1 MVIAAGGQ
9 RERVAIV
16 TGGSRGMGRETVERL
31 ASLGYAVVVN
41 YVHDQR
47 TAESTVESVLEGRGA
62 AVAIRADVTDVL
74 DVDRLF
80 AQTIETF
87 GAVDAVVHAVR
98 GHVAASSLTD
108 LALDDFDEM
117 CRTSLRATFIVNRMA
132 ASLLSNGGAIVNLFS
147 SVAASA
153 LPAYAGYATTAAAV
167 GTLTRVLAL
176 ELRERDITVNG
187 VSLEVDKPCAP
198 SRAAEMVTYLLGDD
212 GHGIT
217 GHVIHL
223 DDEPCSGHWTGP
235 ERVTRIRRPRT
246 SSASASER
254 RAGHD
259 GSSEI
264 ESISPAISC
273 SASHVCRP
281 AHECGL
287 DPALHRDGAHA
298 PPKRDRSRDGTPR
311 QAGGRSRRHL
321 PSRRRVRQPAIR
333 RASAPAVD
341 VADRMR
347 RPHPDSVS

>member
-1 MVIAAGGQ
+1 MAIAAGGQ

-31 ASLGYAVVVN
+31 ARLGYAVVVN

-80 AQTIETF
+80 TQTIETF

-108 LALDDFDEM
+108 LPLDDFDEM
-117 CRTSLRATFIVNRMA
+117 FRTSLRATFIVNRMA

-153 LPAYAGYATTAAAV
+153 LPAYDGYAPTAAAV
-167 GTLTRVLAL
+167 DTLTRVLAL
-176 ELRERDITVNG
+176 ELVERDITVNG

-198 SRAAEMVTYLLGDD
+198 SRVAEVVTYLLGND

-223 DDEPCSGHWTGP
+223 DDTPLP
-235 ERVTRIRRPRT
+235 EVGRV
-246 SSASASER
+246 
-254 RAGHD
+254 
-259 GSSEI
+259 
-264 ESISPAISC
+264 
-273 SASHVCRP
+273 
-281 AHECGL
+281 
-287 DPALHRDGAHA
+287 
-298 PPKRDRSRDGTPR
+298 PK
-311 QAGGRSRRHL
+311 
-321 PSRRRVRQPAIR
+321 
-333 RASAPAVD
+333 
-341 VADRMR
+341 
-347 RPHPDSVS
+347 